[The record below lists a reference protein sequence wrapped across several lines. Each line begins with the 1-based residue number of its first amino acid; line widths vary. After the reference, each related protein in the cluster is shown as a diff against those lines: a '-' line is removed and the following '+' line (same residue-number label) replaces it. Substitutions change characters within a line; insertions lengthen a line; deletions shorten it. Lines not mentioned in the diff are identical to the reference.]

1 MLAKAYQAGTWD
13 LHTQTRLML
22 ESSCSKFGRGLVI
35 GELGGSLCNQLDLH
49 LGPATLRGHPPT
61 LQSELGTLLSITAML
76 CNIWKNCN
84 AEFSCD
90 HPLRSDE
97 WFARLQKTYHSGL
110 TEKEDERTDMPCG
123 AFANPGCKTFT
134 RLSKVQVGEMPTVRF
149 LKKSDRLYAFCDGAL
164 VRFVEKAVYC
174 VGSVETWRLELLEG
188 LPR

>member
-1 MLAKAYQAGTWD
+1 M
-13 LHTQTRLML
+13 
-22 ESSCSKFGRGLVI
+22 I

-110 TEKEDERTDMPCG
+110 TEKEDEITDMPCG